1 MTDENKSV
9 HVHMAESF
17 KVSVVRG
24 QPEWAVL
31 HVFSAETG
39 EEFRFGIHRDD
50 LAGLAERLRLDAM
63 LLKA

>member
-1 MTDENKSV
+1 MTEENKSV
-9 HVHMAESF
+9 HVHMAGSF

-39 EEFRFGIHRDD
+39 EEFRFGLHVDG
-50 LAGLAERLRLDAM
+50 LAGLAERLRCDAL
-63 LLKA
+63 LLKG